1 MAARDVAI
9 GVAVGVALALATSLQ
24 AQGGGMTADP
34 ALAKQGA
41 NLFVQKGCLGC
52 HSVGKGK
59 LAGPDLAGVF
69 QRRSKEW
76 LRRWLKTPDQMLASD
91 STAQALLAQFNNTK
105 MPNLHLSDKEVDA
118 LLHYI
123 AQEDA
128 KVHGS

>member
-1 MAARDVAI
+1 MNNRRLAANKVWSSTRFEPR
-9 GVAVGVALALATSLQ
+9 T
-24 AQGGGMTADP
+24 
-34 ALAKQGA
+34 
-41 NLFVQKGCLGC
+41 
-52 HSVGKGK
+52 
-59 LAGPDLAGVF
+59 VF